1 MSYWYMTRL
10 ITNIHEFNY
19 NIPLIGL
26 KCKPWEIWCLANH
39 KYGPPHQ
46 WSMLWQKEWCLQIK
60 SQLILEKKKRMTLV
74 EFKYG
79 CVSNFLISIRQA
91 HTEQFLNV
99 YVLLTRVHDK
109 RSKAKPSTINFP
121 EDWAQLCLCIAPI
134 IMVSQY
140 CTEIKSN
147 NQV

>member
-1 MSYWYMTRL
+1 MKYALTKGVVS
-10 ITNIHEFNY
+10 TNKIS
-19 NIPLIGL
+19 
-26 KCKPWEIWCLANH
+26 ANS
-39 KYGPPHQ
+39 G
-46 WSMLWQKEWCLQIK
+46 
-60 SQLILEKKKRMTLV
+60 KKRRMTLV

-99 YVLLTRVHDK
+99 YELLTRVHDK